1 MLAHISGAFPLRAK
15 NYIRVMRLWLST
27 CLDDFTSEFDD
38 IEEMFKRG
46 LTRLILQKRVPG
58 SAQDVAD
65 GAVRYATDAQ
75 YERWLMALPMEYR
88 DRIWVRGTPDMAERL
103 EVRGCVCDAALLA
116 QDVPERWKR
125 VNCIAVCRNLEQ
137 INSLPEWVA
146 GALVGPVFQPQ
157 SIYEP
162 VETLGIACITDK
174 LAAQDTACDQPEINI
189 PPQVIAFG
197 GIDHENLDDIKK
209 LPLQGISVL
218 GGIWNYADPVNAFIK
233 LGRACGG
240 L

>member
-1 MLAHISGAFPLRAK
+1 
-15 NYIRVMRLWLST
+15 
-27 CLDDFTSEFDD
+27 
-38 IEEMFKRG
+38 MFSRG
-46 LTRLILQKRVPG
+46 LTRLILSKRGRGG
-58 SAQDVAD
+58 SP
-65 GAVRYATDAQ
+65 YATESD

-125 VNCIAVCRNLEQ
+125 VNCVAVCHNLEQ
-137 INSLPEWVA
+137 LKKLPEWVA

-157 SIYEP
+157 SVFEP
-162 VETLGIACITDK
+162 VKTFGATAVLEM
-174 LAAQDTACDQPEINI
+174 LAASGTANL
-189 PPQVIAFG
+189 PPVIAFG
-197 GIDHENLDDIKK
+197 GIDHENLDEIKK
-209 LPLQGISVL
+209 LPMQGVSVL

-233 LGRACGG
+233 MNRVVAG

>member
-1 MLAHISGAFPLRAK
+1 
-15 NYIRVMRLWLST
+15 MRLWVTTSP
-27 CLDDFTSEFDD
+27 DDFASEFDD
-38 IEEMFKRG
+38 IEQMFNRG
-46 LTRLILQKRVPG
+46 LTRLILSKRGRGGTP
-58 SAQDVAD
+58 
-65 GAVRYATDAQ
+65 YATESD
-75 YERWLMALPMEYR
+75 YERWLMALPMECR

-174 LAAQDTACDQPEINI
+174 LAAHDTACNQPEINI

-209 LPLQGISVL
+209 LPLQGVSIL

-233 LGRACGG
+233 LSRVVNSY
-240 L
+240 

>member
-1 MLAHISGAFPLRAK
+1 
-15 NYIRVMRLWLST
+15 MRLWVTTSP
-27 CLDDFTSEFDD
+27 DDFTSEFDD

-46 LTRLILQKRVPG
+46 LARLILQKRN
-58 SAQDVAD
+58 
-65 GAVRYATDAQ
+65 ATEAQ
-75 YERWLMALPMEYR
+75 YERWLMGLPMEYR

-103 EVRGCVCDAALLA
+103 DVRGCVIDAGMLA
-116 QDVPERWKR
+116 GNIPERWKR
-125 VNCIAVCRNLEQ
+125 VNCIAVCRDLSQLE
-137 INSLPEWVA
+137 SLPEWVA

-157 SIYEP
+157 SALEP
-162 VETLGIACITDK
+162 VKTLGAQSISGIFDK
-174 LAAQDTACDQPEINI
+174 AQEN
-189 PPQVIAFG
+189 PPRVIAFG

>member
-1 MLAHISGAFPLRAK
+1 
-15 NYIRVMRLWLST
+15 MRLWLST
-27 CLDDFTSEFDD
+27 SPDDFSAEFDD

-46 LTRLILQKRVPG
+46 LTRLILHKRN
-58 SAQDVAD
+58 
-65 GAVRYATDAQ
+65 ATEAQ

-125 VNCIAVCRNLEQ
+125 VNCIAVCRDLEQ
-137 INSLPEWVA
+137 LENLPEWVA

-157 SIYEP
+157 SVYEP

-174 LAAQDTACDQPEINI
+174 LAAHDTACDQPEINI